1 MPSRALPR
9 PASSPSRPNGRPVR
23 EISQAVLWPLRG
35 HLLAQ
40 ILSPR
45 LHRRCLFRHFLPAST
60 LPRLSRPPSAQ
71 ERICRL
77 RPWDSRCRPRGRCH
91 DRRRSAS
98 PWGTRARRA
107 RRRRR
112 GHRRSNQHG
121 YSRAA
126 RGSVPPAYLWLP
138 GKRSCKVATLAR
150 SYAG

>member
-9 PASSPSRPNGRPVR
+9 PAASPSRPNGRPVR
-23 EISQAVLWPLRG
+23 EISQAILWPLRG

-45 LHRRCLFRHFLPAST
+45 LHRWCLLRHFLPAPT

-71 ERICRL
+71 ERTCRP
-77 RPWDSRCRPRGRCH
+77 RPWGSRYRSRCRRH

-107 RRRRR
+107 RRRLRR
-112 GHRRSNQHG
+112 PRRSNQHG

-138 GKRSCKVATLAR
+138 GKRSC
-150 SYAG
+150 